1 MQSERA
7 LLKQVLPL
15 WVRSVSLESPLTPFL
30 AEIKE
35 MCVEYARRIVERQQH
50 EKLRQISLPKRGPAK
65 IGTGVR
71 QIEDGEV
78 A

>member
-35 MCVEYARRIVERQQH
+35 MCMEYAKRIIERQQR
-50 EKLRQISLPKRGPAK
+50 EKQISLPKRGPAK

-71 QIEDGEV
+71 QVKDGEV